1 MNFFMSLRLFRGLTA
16 LWLALIGLI
25 TPATSQPASTL
36 RTEILAQD
44 KAFFDA
50 FNTCDLETWK
60 RYLAEDIEFYQ
71 DNDDVTTSRDAL
83 ERSFK
88 ARCGTNSVAKMRRE
102 LLTESVEIHP
112 IKGFGAV
119 QLGTHQFWKVV
130 PGEPDQLM
138 ATPKFVHLW
147 RHKDGAWQI
156 TRVISY
162 SH

>member
-1 MNFFMSLRLFRGLTA
+1 MKLTMRELSGGITA
-16 LWLALIGLI
+16 LLVAYVAMTAPTTNQTEAALHKDILAL
-25 TPATSQPASTL
+25 
-36 RTEILAQD
+36 D

-50 FNTCDLETWK
+50 FNACDLETWK

-71 DNDDVTTSRDAL
+71 DNDDVTTSRAAL

-88 ARCGTNSVAKMRRE
+88 ARCGTNNVSNLRRE
-102 LLTESVEIHP
+102 LLLETVEVHP

-119 QLGTHQFWKVV
+119 QLGTHRFWKVKA
-130 PGEPDQLM
+130 GEADQLM

-147 RHKDGAWQI
+147 RNKDGAWQI